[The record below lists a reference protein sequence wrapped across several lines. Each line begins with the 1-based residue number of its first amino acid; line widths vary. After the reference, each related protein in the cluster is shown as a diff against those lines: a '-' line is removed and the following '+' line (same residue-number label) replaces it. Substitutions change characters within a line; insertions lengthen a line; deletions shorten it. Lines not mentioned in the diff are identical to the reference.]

1 MKNYLLFILI
11 VCLAFNFAGC
21 SLPSAETP
29 TDTQTMNPTTTE
41 EPTTV
46 TTAPVAE
53 TFDQKPM
60 IAVSL
65 PVVDQTQHAEDG
77 TLIYR
82 YSYRNMS
89 LIVPDP
95 EVADKVI
102 VDFLNRIDQTA
113 NHAAQILEAA
123 KAAYPVSTQWT
134 PYLCQIDY
142 DPMRIDPGVLSL
154 MGSYASYSGTP
165 HPEKNYLSV
174 NYDLVTGSVFTLDD
188 ILTGDTATDTLCSYI
203 IQELN
208 RQKDEKFLYEDF
220 EGTVKEQF
228 DRNTTS
234 IDSWYF
240 SQTGLC
246 FYFSPYEIAPY
257 ASGVITAEIPYD
269 KLSGI
274 LNDAYFPSEIECGS
288 SKLIAAPFSENDL
301 EKFTQFSEVVLDTS
315 GNKILLYTNGA
326 VSNIQIETGSWNADG
341 TVFTPEQTV
350 FAAYRLTP
358 GDATMVESTI
368 TNNLPNLRLSYNTTN
383 GTVRNYITFNNNQ
396 PVLTEEP

>member
-1 MKNYLLFILI
+1 MKKYLLFMLI
-11 VCLAFNFAGC
+11 VCIAFNVVGC
-21 SLPSAETP
+21 SLPSVEAP
-29 TDTQTMNPTTTE
+29 TDTQTMNPTISE
-41 EPTTV
+41 DPTTV

-65 PVVDQTQHAEDG
+65 PVVDQTQYAEDG
-77 TLIYR
+77 TLIFR

-123 KAAYPVSTQWT
+123 KVAYSDSSQWT

-142 DPMRIDPGVLSL
+142 DTMRIDPGVLSL

-174 NYDLVTGSVFTLDD
+174 NYNLLNGNVLTLED
-188 ILTGDTATDTLCSYI
+188 ILTDDASTDTLCSYI

-208 RQKDEKFLYEDF
+208 RQKDERFLYEDF
-220 EGTVKEQF
+220 EDTVKEQF
-228 DRNTTS
+228 GSNTA
-234 IDSWYF
+234 WFF

-257 ASGVITAEIPYD
+257 ASGLITVEIPYD
-269 KLSGI
+269 MLGGI
-274 LNDAYFPSEIECGS
+274 LHDAYFPLEIECGS
-288 SKLIAAPFSENDL
+288 SKLIVTPFDQMDL
-301 EKFTQFSEVVLDTS
+301 DRFTQFSEVVLDTS
-315 GNKILLYTNGA
+315 DNKILLYTEST
-326 VSNIQIETGSWNADG
+326 VSNVQIEAGSWNADG

-350 FAAYRLTP
+350 FAAYSLTP
-358 GDATMVESTI
+358 GDATMVESAI
-368 TNNLPNLRLSYNTTN
+368 TNTLPSLRLSYDTAG
-383 GTVRNYITFNNNQ
+383 GTVKSYITFNNDQ
-396 PVLTEEP
+396 PVLTEES